1 MNIVLVTINQD
12 HAAIASWLA
21 AQDFSGCTLAHWQIE
36 PQPMIAEQVLDALV
50 EQWQRTPAEVVLFP
64 PGAFGDELATR
75 LAWRVHG
82 ASICQVISFDI
93 STASVRKSH
102 WGNALTATLQT
113 EKRPLCLSLARQAGA
128 DKNATL
134 PSGMQQLNI
143 VPGAL
148 PDWLISVE
156 NLKNV
161 TRDPLTE
168 ARRVLVVGQGGEA
181 DNQEIAMLAEKMGA
195 EVGYSRARVMNGGV
209 DAEKVIGISG
219 HLLAPEVCI
228 VVGASGA
235 AALMAGVRNSKFVVA
250 INHDA
255 SAAVFSQADVGVVD
269 DWKAVLE
276 ALVTTIHADCQ

>member
-1 MNIVLVTINQD
+1 MNIAIVTINQEN
-12 HAAIASWLA
+12 AAIASWLA

-36 PQPMIAEQVLDALV
+36 PQPVVAEQVLDALV
-50 EQWQRTPAEVVLFP
+50 EQWQRTPADVVLFP
-64 PGAFGDELATR
+64 PGTFGDELSTR
-75 LAWRVHG
+75 LHG
-82 ASICQVISFDI
+82 ASICQVTSLDI
-93 STASVRKSH
+93 PTVSVRKSH

-113 EKRPLCLSLARQAGA
+113 DKRPLCLSLARQAGA

-148 PDWLISVE
+148 PDWLVSLE

-161 TRDPLTE
+161 TRDPLAE

-181 DNQEIAMLAEKMGA
+181 DNQEIAMLAEKLGA

-235 AALMAGVRNSKFVVA
+235 AALMAGVCNSKFVVA

-269 DWKAVLE
+269 DWKVVLE
-276 ALVTTIHADCQ
+276 AMVTNIHADCQ